1 MPLYMPAKAIELKFE
16 HLPSLNGTLDYK
28 KKLFFHDN
36 FVDRQPDEGIA
47 EVNALDRKLPVKLT
61 FTIVIFCEEGG
72 MNISYNMQQK
82 ALSDGQV
89 VILVPGTVVE
99 RLFIMPGTKFVILAV
114 ADDAFVPGSRLY
126 NSTFIQKN
134 FTSPLLLTLDKALSH
149 NCISIYKHLRESIVT
164 KGDTLPEE
172 LVKGFFMVM
181 SGMVVIN
188 IQHCLMARDKEKI
201 SSSEA
206 ILKAF
211 LQRVEEEHREH
222 KDVKYYANKA
232 SLTPKYFAKVI
243 LKASGRHPLDL
254 IREYVINDARTMLK
268 SGNYNVDQIC
278 NILHFSSRSQF
289 NKYFKDAT
297 GISPVRYA
305 KS

>member
-1 MPLYMPAKAIELKFE
+1 MAKRAIELKFE
-16 HLPSLNGTLDYK
+16 NLPNPDGTINYK
-28 KKLFFHDN
+28 KKLFFYDN
-36 FVDRQPDEGIA
+36 FSNRTLQEGI
-47 EVNALDRKLPVKLT
+47 EVVNAYGNNLPVKVT
-61 FTIVIFCEEGG
+61 FTIVIFCEEGCV
-72 MNISYNMQQK
+72 NLSYNMQEK
-82 ALSDGQV
+82 TLTGGQV
-89 VILVPGTVVE
+89 VILVPGTVIESV
-99 RLFIMPGTKFVILAV
+99 FIMPDTEFVILAV
-114 ADDAFVPGSRLY
+114 ADDDFVPGGKLY

-149 NCISIYKHLRESIVT
+149 NCISIYKHLRESVVT

-188 IQHCLMARDKEKI
+188 IQHCLMARDREKI
-201 SSSEA
+201 SSSEQ

-211 LQRVEEEHREH
+211 LQRAEEDHREH
-222 KDVKYYANKA
+222 KDVKYYANRA
-232 SLTPKYFAKVI
+232 GLTPKYFAKVI
-243 LKASGRHPLDL
+243 LKASGRHPLNL
-254 IREYVINDARTMLK
+254 IREYIINDARTMLK
-268 SGNYNVDQIC
+268 SGNYTVDQIC
-278 NILHFSSRSQF
+278 NILHFSSRAQF

>member
-1 MPLYMPAKAIELKFE
+1 MSKRAIELKFE
-16 HLPSLNGTLDYK
+16 NLPNPDGTINYK
-28 KKLFFHDN
+28 KKLFFYDN
-36 FVDRQPDEGIA
+36 FSNRMLQEGI
-47 EVNALDRKLPVKLT
+47 EVVNAYGNRLPVKVT
-61 FTIVIFCEEGG
+61 FTIVIFCEEGCV
-72 MNISYNMQQK
+72 NLSYNMQEK
-82 ALSDGQV
+82 TLSGGQV
-89 VILVPGTVVE
+89 VILVPGTVIE
-99 RLFIMPGTKFVILAV
+99 NIYIMPDTEFVILAV
-114 ADDAFVPGSRLY
+114 ADDNFVPGGRLY

-149 NCISIYKHLRESIVT
+149 NCISIYKHLRESVVT

-188 IQHCLMARDKEKI
+188 IQHCLMARDREKI
-201 SSSEA
+201 SSSEH

-211 LQRVEEEHREH
+211 LQRAEEDHREH
-222 KDVKYYANKA
+222 KDVKYYANRA
-232 SLTPKYFAKVI
+232 GLTPKYFAKVI
-243 LKASGRHPLDL
+243 LKASGRHPLNL
-254 IREYVINDARTMLK
+254 IREYIINDARTMLK
-268 SGNYNVDQIC
+268 SGNYTVDQIC
-278 NILHFSSRSQF
+278 NILHFSSRAQF

>member
-1 MPLYMPAKAIELKFE
+1 MAKRAIELKFE
-16 HLPSLNGTLDYK
+16 NLPNPDGTINYK
-28 KKLFFHDN
+28 KKLFFYDN
-36 FVDRQPDEGIA
+36 FSNRTLQEGI
-47 EVNALDRKLPVKLT
+47 EVVNAYGNNLPVKVT
-61 FTIVIFCEEGG
+61 FTIVIFCEEGCV
-72 MNISYNMQQK
+72 NLSYNMQEK
-82 ALSDGQV
+82 TLTGGQV
-89 VILVPGTVVE
+89 VILVPGTVIE
-99 RLFIMPGTKFVILAV
+99 NIYIMPDTEFVILAV
-114 ADDAFVPGSRLY
+114 ADDDFVPGGKLY

-149 NCISIYKHLRESIVT
+149 NCISIYKHLRESVVT

-188 IQHCLMARDKEKI
+188 IQHCLMARDREKI
-201 SSSEA
+201 SSSEQ

-211 LQRVEEEHREH
+211 LQRAEEDHREH
-222 KDVKYYANKA
+222 KDVKYYANRA
-232 SLTPKYFAKVI
+232 GLTPKYFAKVI
-243 LKASGRHPLDL
+243 LKASGRHPLNL
-254 IREYVINDARTMLK
+254 IREYIINDARTMLK
-268 SGNYNVDQIC
+268 SGNYTVDQIC
-278 NILHFSSRSQF
+278 NILHFSSRAQF

>member
-1 MPLYMPAKAIELKFE
+1 MAKRAIELKFE
-16 HLPSLNGTLDYK
+16 NLPNPDGTINYK
-28 KKLFFHDN
+28 KKLFFYDN
-36 FVDRQPDEGIA
+36 FSNRTLQEGI
-47 EVNALDRKLPVKLT
+47 EVVNAYGNSLPVKVT
-61 FTIVIFCEEGG
+61 FTIVIFCEEGCV
-72 MNISYNMQQK
+72 NLSYNMQEK
-82 ALSDGQV
+82 TLTGGQV
-89 VILVPGTVVE
+89 VILVPGTVIE
-99 RLFIMPGTKFVILAV
+99 NIYIMPDTEFIILAV
-114 ADDAFVPGSRLY
+114 ADDDFVPGGKLY

-149 NCISIYKHLRESIVT
+149 NCISIYKHLRESVVT

-188 IQHCLMARDKEKI
+188 IQHCLMARDREKI
-201 SSSEA
+201 SSSEQ

-211 LQRVEEEHREH
+211 LQRAEEDHREH
-222 KDVKYYANKA
+222 KDVKYYANRA
-232 SLTPKYFAKVI
+232 GLTPKYFAKVI
-243 LKASGRHPLDL
+243 LKASGRHPLNL
-254 IREYVINDARTMLK
+254 IREYIINDARTMLK
-268 SGNYNVDQIC
+268 SGNYTVDQIC
-278 NILHFSSRSQF
+278 NILHFSSRAQF

>member
-1 MPLYMPAKAIELKFE
+1 MAKRAIELKFE
-16 HLPSLNGTLDYK
+16 NLPNPDGTINYK
-28 KKLFFHDN
+28 KKLFFYDN
-36 FVDRQPDEGIA
+36 FSNRTLQEGI
-47 EVNALDRKLPVKLT
+47 EVVNAYGNNLPVKVT
-61 FTIVIFCEEGG
+61 FTIVIFCEDGCV
-72 MNISYNMQQK
+72 NLSYNMQEK
-82 ALSDGQV
+82 TLTGGQV
-89 VILVPGTVVE
+89 VILVPGTVIE
-99 RLFIMPGTKFVILAV
+99 NIYIMPDTEFVILAV
-114 ADDAFVPGSRLY
+114 ADDDFVPGGKLY

-149 NCISIYKHLRESIVT
+149 NCISIYKHLRESVVT

-188 IQHCLMARDKEKI
+188 IQHCLMARDREKI
-201 SSSEA
+201 SSSEQ

-211 LQRVEEEHREH
+211 LQRAEEDHREH
-222 KDVKYYANKA
+222 KDVKYYANRA
-232 SLTPKYFAKVI
+232 GLTPKYFAKVI
-243 LKASGRHPLDL
+243 LKASGRHPLNL
-254 IREYVINDARTMLK
+254 IREYIINDARTMLK
-268 SGNYNVDQIC
+268 SGNYTVDQIC
-278 NILHFSSRSQF
+278 NILHFSSRAQF

>member
-1 MPLYMPAKAIELKFE
+1 MAKRAIELKFE
-16 HLPSLNGTLDYK
+16 NLPNPDGTINYK
-28 KKLFFHDN
+28 KKLFFYDN
-36 FVDRQPDEGIA
+36 FSNRMLQEGI
-47 EVNALDRKLPVKLT
+47 EVVNAYGNSLPVKVT
-61 FTIVIFCEEGG
+61 FTIVIFCEEGCV
-72 MNISYNMQQK
+72 NLSYNMQEK
-82 ALSDGQV
+82 TLTGGQV
-89 VILVPGTVVE
+89 VILVPGTVIE
-99 RLFIMPGTKFVILAV
+99 NIYIMPDTEFVILAV
-114 ADDAFVPGSRLY
+114 ADDDFVPGGKLY

-149 NCISIYKHLRESIVT
+149 NCISIYKHLRESVVT

-188 IQHCLMARDKEKI
+188 IQHCLMARDREKI
-201 SSSEA
+201 SSSEQ

-211 LQRVEEEHREH
+211 LQRAEEDHREH
-222 KDVKYYANKA
+222 KDVKYYANRA
-232 SLTPKYFAKVI
+232 GLTPKYFAKVI
-243 LKASGRHPLDL
+243 LKASGRHPLNL
-254 IREYVINDARTMLK
+254 IREYIINDARTMLK
-268 SGNYNVDQIC
+268 SGNYTVDQIC
-278 NILHFSSRSQF
+278 NILHFSSRAQF